1 MLNHQVQH
9 PSLDALPVD
18 AGLAVDMTPNV
29 PPDGAIAGLH
39 AILRPSATIHQSTSR
54 CVRPPPDAPHGH
66 PRNCCSSGAGWW
78 VYSPTTPVAQLS
90 PDPMSSVDAV
100 SPGDVLG
107 RGVGTGAV
115 PM

>member
-18 AGLAVDMTPNV
+18 AGLVVDMTPNV

-54 CVRPPPDAPHGH
+54 CVRPLQFPEQSSRTREP
-66 PRNCCSSGAGWW
+66 SGAAG
-78 VYSPTTPVAQLS
+78 VGDSDVVDCSRATAAALS
-90 PDPMSSVDAV
+90 PVDTTARAF
-100 SPGDVLG
+100 GC
-107 RGVGTGAV
+107 
-115 PM
+115 